1 MSEYILDVLNQTSK
15 LDWAFPFQR
24 TGAFPLDRSS
34 IFSSLA
40 DAEAYALG
48 LSEGGVPEDE
58 RGLAG
63 TSYVGQT
70 LSVYEVDNNE
80 VTLYIINAD
89 RTLKAVGSMPIGDN
103 ASIEVIDNKIQLKG
117 FGKSYFAY
125 HPAEKD
131 DEGNITKPSSYEKVE
146 GFKEGLE
153 PRVIADENGLSLAWY
168 EPSSET
174 IEDISA
180 NIEAVNKTVDVLE
193 ESIDG
198 EGGLKD
204 QISDIKEEIGQPSS
218 EIGETASG
226 LYKEIEDL
234 QSSKANA
241 SDVYTKEE
249 TDKAIGDAIAAVDH
263 LERVVVDSID
273 DIDVSATDAHKYI
286 YMVPTGF
293 QAEDDKYDEYI
304 VINGAIEKVGS
315 WEVDLSGYAKTADVN
330 NALALKVD
338 AQENARLMTNAESD
352 KLSGIETEAEK
363 NIIDGVSGE
372 FNVDENRILSVKSIA
387 QEKITG
393 LVNALNQIIE
403 DIESAVASLGNKV
416 DKVEG
421 SRLITTAEI
430 DRLAAIKDLIQSVDT
445 NAFTID
451 ENGKLL
457 LNSVDISEIE
467 GLVEALFDKVDKVE
481 GSRLITAEEAK
492 KLEALS
498 IDNDGS
504 VGISGTVNA
513 SNVQELY
520 NAVVNI
526 VTGTGTGTYDDEP
539 KTLLGIE
546 IGAQKNYIKSVDD
559 NQLNVD
565 DAGKLSVKKLEIAN
579 VNELES
585 ILNSKATTTYVNE
598 IEASLNA
605 LTKSYYDSLSERVET
620 LEDRLT
626 WKDL

>member
-48 LSEGGVPEDE
+48 LSESGVPEDE

-80 VTLYIINAD
+80 VTLYIIDAD

-315 WEVDLSGYAKTADVN
+315 WEVDLSGYAKTQDVD
-330 NALALKVD
+330 NALNQKVD
-338 AQENARLMTNAESD
+338 VIENARLMTNSEGD
-352 KLSGIETEAEK
+352 KLAQIESGAEK
-363 NIIDGVSGE
+363 NVINDASSEFEIDDNRTLSIKGIAQNKVSG
-372 FNVDENRILSVKSIA
+372 
-387 QEKITG
+387 
-393 LVNALNQIIE
+393 LVEALTEIIS
-403 DIESAVASLGNKV
+403 DIETANSSLEQKV
-416 DKVEG
+416 TQAEG
-421 SRLITTAEI
+421 YRLISDEEI
-430 DRLAAIKDLIQSVDT
+430 ARLEEIKDLIQSVDT

-451 ENGKLL
+451 ENGRLL
-457 LNSVDISEIE
+457 LNSIEITEIE
-467 GLVEALFDKVDKVE
+467 GLVNALYNKVDKVE
-481 GSRLITAEEAK
+481 GQRLITGEEAK

-498 IDNDGS
+498 IDKDGS

-520 NAVVNI
+520 NAVINI
-526 VTGTGTGTYDDEP
+526 VTGTGTGLYDEEN
-539 KTLLGIE
+539 KILLGIE
-546 IGAQKNYIKSVDD
+546 PGAQKNYINSVDET
-559 NQLNVD
+559 QLNVSES
-565 DAGKLSVKKLEIAN
+565 GKLTIKQIEITQVNQLEA
-579 VNELES
+579 L
-585 ILNSKATTTYVNE
+585 LNSKATVETVTS
-598 IEASLNA
+598 IEDELNTLTQYYNSL
-605 LTKSYYDSLSERVET
+605 DERVET

-626 WKDL
+626 WKNL